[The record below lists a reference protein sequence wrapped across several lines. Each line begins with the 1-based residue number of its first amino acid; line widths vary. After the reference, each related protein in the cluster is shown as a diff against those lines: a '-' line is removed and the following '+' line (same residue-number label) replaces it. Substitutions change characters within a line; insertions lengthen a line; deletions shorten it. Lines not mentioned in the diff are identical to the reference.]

1 MTTQFK
7 RRKAPYQLGRKAIN
21 NSTKKVLLSAIES
34 FRDEYALFYLESAV
48 EKLMKRKMNELEE
61 DVNNEEIEY
70 SGIESDEELHM
81 INLEDDDRVI
91 EADSNFPAKYITY
104 TDKDKTEILN
114 LFQDVLEV
122 GRERNIANCERAA
135 AATTVLLPK
144 EITYYSRLS
153 HRTIN
158 RWYEGRK
165 KLEGERTRVLTQVKC
180 LKCTITF

>member
-7 RRKAPYQLGRKAIN
+7 RRKAPDQLGRKAIN

-48 EKLMKRKMNELEE
+48 EKLMKRKMNELDG
-61 DVNNEEIEY
+61 DVNNEEIED

-104 TDKDKTEILN
+104 TDKVVLEILRPR
-114 LFQDVLEV
+114 F
-122 GRERNIANCERAA
+122 
-135 AATTVLLPK
+135 
-144 EITYYSRLS
+144 
-153 HRTIN
+153 
-158 RWYEGRK
+158 
-165 KLEGERTRVLTQVKC
+165 
-180 LKCTITF
+180 